1 MLTTYLTSPSLRD
14 APISVNWWRSI
25 DATVLS
31 EHLNGHDMTAL
42 GEECLAKS
50 WEERK
55 IFDTITWLR
64 VGGNVTGSS
73 ITLCI
78 NMTSSNE
85 AGRCFEAVRVFLHRR
100 LFVRQSASLVQCV
113 KAAFDLEEQAE
124 WAVIS

>member
-1 MLTTYLTSPSLRD
+1 
-14 APISVNWWRSI
+14 
-25 DATVLS
+25 
-31 EHLNGHDMTAL
+31 MTAF

-73 ITLCI
+73 ITRCI

-85 AGRCFEAVRVFLHRR
+85 AERLFEAGRVFLHRR
-100 LFVRQSASLVQCV
+100 LFVRQSASR
-113 KAAFDLEEQAE
+113 F
-124 WAVIS
+124 